1 MSSRNEQ
8 TAPSVLESQR
18 DLHSDSSLRNDLD
31 QNEPPASVAHATTRR
46 AGRKSQYWNAQ
57 QMAIL
62 GEHTATFLACVEKH
76 RNDLLGKNDRRSWPK
91 PLTACLQEIQ
101 VALFEDEK
109 MKTRL
114 EEGIRKATGERSLSI
129 EDLDHNKEQAEKN
142 RQTWKDKVRDFYRN
156 KLRDWRNHFS
166 SESAEGMKP
175 AKDDQSAYEL
185 LKKVLFTS
193 FGPRDLFAQENA
205 DQVRERRDE
214 LIAERPELKSN
225 NGAPYQLAISE
236 LWAVA
241 DQASYV
247 TRAKE
252 QFTDLE
258 RDEVKL
264 SRALHWFLNT
274 LSPKLGEIEMK
285 LVYAYRHNRGGI
297 SVQSVDAA
305 CKSRANFDDKFESD
319 HDKTW
324 DLFSNDFLRWA
335 DKHIPQHA
343 PKDPK
348 PRSVLDIPKNLEGI
362 PVFPNGKSS
371 ELTVAVMK
379 DILTAYFK
387 TLWFHSWPAD
397 LHMGA
402 IPWSGVTEHPED
414 YYDLNR
420 LPEGDML
427 QSPESMK
434 NTDVVKWFEYFE
446 ERPRNIPPFVFF
458 SKSEIKERLRMR
470 HAQAFA
476 ELKAGDELEED
487 EPALHSSSPP
497 PEIDVNRG
505 MEDRGSTATAF
516 VTPQNNDGLNPNE
529 TAFNGEFNE
538 GTTPVEMSSSPSSGP
553 PCASDS
559 TSSHNGIDARN
570 PSESAS
576 NEGATPIVMSSSPS
590 SSTPGSSE
598 PALFHNGNTDL
609 PNPTQPTSSSPVDN
623 DTHKSAA
630 VVIASPSLSD
640 SPHSHSAVVSQIPD
654 AQSASSGQD
663 DILDAPSTAMTFV
676 PSGGMPRST
685 AADHISTQEA
695 AQNAGKEDLPP
706 PVPHAPVQEQ
716 VTGQSLTIRLPPI
729 SVVRQTT
736 AVPSMDPTQGIAET
750 KGKGRGGKGKGRG
763 GKGAGNKGKS
773 TGSITQNS
781 DGPQGEE
788 TVKRNVQAGGR
799 RKRKV
804 QDVEEA
810 EDQGGPKRTQTAGI
824 ATGDVGVQSTQRR
837 SSRLR
842 NTQK

>member
-1 MSSRNEQ
+1 MSNATADIQGWVPAFASSFLSATIVFVTPKSFHAMSSRNEQ
-8 TAPSVLESQR
+8 SAPAVLDKQR
-18 DLHSDSSLRNDLD
+18 DLHLNSSLRNDLD

-46 AGRKSQYWNAQ
+46 AGRKSQYWNAEQ
-57 QMAIL
+57 IAIL
-62 GEHTATFLACVEKH
+62 GEHIATFLACAEKH
-76 RNDLLGKNDRRSWPK
+76 RNDLLGKSDRSAWPK
-91 PLTACLQEIQ
+91 PVTACLQEIQ
-101 VALFEDEK
+101 AALFEDEK

-129 EDLDHNKEQAEKN
+129 EDLDHNKEQEENNK
-142 RQTWKDKVRDFYRN
+142 QTWKDKVRDFYRN
-156 KLRDWRNHFS
+156 KLRDWRRKNLS
-166 SESAEGMKP
+166 GESGEGMKP

-185 LKKVLFTS
+185 LKK
-193 FGPRDLFAQENA
+193 ENA
-205 DQVRERRDE
+205 DEVRKRRDE
-214 LIAERPELKSN
+214 LVVQRPELKSN
-225 NGAPYQLAISE
+225 NGAPYQLAISD

-241 DQASYV
+241 DQASYI

-264 SRALHWFLNT
+264 SKALHWFLNT

-305 CKSRANFDDKFESD
+305 CKSRASFDDKFEAD
-319 HDKTW
+319 HEETW

-348 PRSVLDIPKNLEGI
+348 PTSALDIPKNKEGI

-371 ELTVAVMK
+371 ELTIAVMK

-387 TLWFHSWPAD
+387 ALWY

-446 ERPRNIPPFVFF
+446 ERPRNILPFVFF

-497 PEIDVNRG
+497 PEIDVDQG
-505 MEDRGSTATAF
+505 TDDRVSTATAF

-538 GTTPVEMSSSPSSGP
+538 GTTPVEMSSSPVSGT
-553 PCASDS
+553 PCTSES
-559 TSSHNGIDARN
+559 TLSHNGIGVHN

-576 NEGATPIVMSSSPS
+576 KEGATPIVTSSSPS

-598 PALFHNGNTDL
+598 PALSHN
-609 PNPTQPTSSSPVDN
+609 VDK
-623 DTHKSAA
+623 DTHKSAP
-630 VVIASPSLSD
+630 VVITSPSLSD
-640 SPHSHSAVVSQIPD
+640 SPHSHSAAVSHIPD
-654 AQSASSGQD
+654 AQSVSSGQND
-663 DILDAPSTAMTFV
+663 VLDAPSTATTFV

-685 AADHISTQEA
+685 AADHISAQEA

-716 VTGQSLTIRLPPI
+716 VTGQPLTIRLPPI

-736 AVPSMDPTQGIAET
+736 AVPSMDSTQGIAEAEKT
-750 KGKGRGGKGKGRG
+750 NGKGKGRKG
-763 GKGAGNKGKS
+763 PGKKEKN
-773 TGSITQNS
+773 TGSMAGNS

-810 EDQGGPKRTQTAGI
+810 EEQGGPKRTQTAGI
-824 ATGDVGVQSTQRR
+824 STGDVGTMVQSTQRR